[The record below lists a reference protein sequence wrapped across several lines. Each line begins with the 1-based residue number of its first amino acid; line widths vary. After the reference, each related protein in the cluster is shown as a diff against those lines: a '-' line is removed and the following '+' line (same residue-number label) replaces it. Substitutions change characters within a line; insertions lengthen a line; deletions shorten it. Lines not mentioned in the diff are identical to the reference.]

1 MGGWEMAGYLERI
14 VCVELEV
21 PIPTGLVPV
30 LGLISA
36 CVACIV
42 RVA

>member
-1 MGGWEMAGYLERI
+1 MGVLKMAGCLERI
-14 VCVELEV
+14 VCVEVEI
-21 PIPTGLVPV
+21 PIPTGLVPAV
-30 LGLISA
+30 GLISA